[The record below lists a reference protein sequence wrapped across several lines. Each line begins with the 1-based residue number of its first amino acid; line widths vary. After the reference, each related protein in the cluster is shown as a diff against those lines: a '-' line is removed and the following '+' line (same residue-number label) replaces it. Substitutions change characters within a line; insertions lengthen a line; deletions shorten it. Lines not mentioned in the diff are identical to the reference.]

1 MGFIKSNEPFKN
13 LLTQGMVLKDGTKMS
28 KSKGNTVDPQ
38 GLMDSYGA
46 DTVRLFTM
54 FAAPPE
60 QSLEWSDTG
69 VEGAFRF
76 IKKLWKMVVEHMSM
90 VEGITALC
98 PNQSGVRV
106 GAEPRANEVYERV
119 HEAGDDGEGNT
130 TEKLSGKG
138 ILNEPQKAL
147 RRQLHETI
155 AKITDDMDR
164 RHTFNTAI
172 ASAMAFLNTLGQYA
186 GEAPQD
192 ILLKQ
197 EAYTAIVSMLSPII
211 PHVTQ
216 ALWEQ
221 LGQPGLVMDAPWPVC
236 DESALTRTTVTLV
249 IQVNGKVRARIEV
262 AADLPKSELEQLVE
276 QDTRVLPYLT
286 NQRIQ
291 KIIIVPNKLVNIVC
305 SEQ

>member
-1 MGFIKSNEPFKN
+1 
-13 LLTQGMVLKDGTKMS
+13 MVLKDGTKMS

-76 IKKLWKMVVEHMSM
+76 IKKLWKMVVEHATTVLPSHRLM
-90 VEGITALC
+90 
-98 PNQSGVRV
+98 P
-106 GAEPRANEVYERV
+106 AE
-119 HEAGDDGEGNT
+119 
-130 TEKLSGKG
+130 
-138 ILNEPQKAL
+138 LNDQQKAL

-172 ASAMAFLNTLGQYA
+172 ASAMTFLNTLGQYT
-186 GEAPQD
+186 GEMPED

-221 LGQPGLVMDAPWPVC
+221 LGYSGLVMDAPWPVC
-236 DESALTRTTVTLV
+236 DDSALIRSTVTLV

-262 AADLPKSELEQLVE
+262 PADHPTVELEQLVQ
-276 QDTRVLPYLT
+276 QDARVAPYLM
-286 NQRIQ
+286 NQRIL
-291 KIIIVPNKLVNIVC
+291 KTVIVPNKLVNIVC
-305 SEQ
+305 SQST